1 MTNHGQQGIA
11 ALAIVALA
19 AAWLLWRAF
28 RGRGSGSCG
37 NGECHAV
44 SPEVKKLKAKLKR

>member
-1 MTNHGQQGIA
+1 MTPGQQGVA

-19 AAWLLWRAF
+19 AVWLLWRAF
-28 RGRGSGSCG
+28 RRDGSGGCAS
-37 NGECHAV
+37 GECGAV